1 MTIINNDVT
10 IKSFKIKIFEEFDE
24 FHHYV
29 QHGKS
34 QSGDSVSL
42 KTALQ
47 STQIPV
53 QMDFAKDYK

>member
-10 IKSFKIKIFEEFDE
+10 KKSLKIKIFEELDE
-24 FHHYV
+24 FQHYV

-42 KTALQ
+42 KTALR
-47 STQIPV
+47 STQVPV
-53 QMDFAKDYK
+53 QIDFVKDYK